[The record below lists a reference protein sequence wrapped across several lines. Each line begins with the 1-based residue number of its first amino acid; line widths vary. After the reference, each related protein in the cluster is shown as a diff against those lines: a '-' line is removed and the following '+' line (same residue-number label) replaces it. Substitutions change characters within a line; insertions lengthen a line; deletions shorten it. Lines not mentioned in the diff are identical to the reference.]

1 MPHPQPQS
9 SSVEDLGDD
18 EYLNDLV
25 AGDSDSELVRADIE
39 DSGDD
44 DEDARVPPKAT
55 KRKADQL
62 EANDADDDN
71 EDGGEAV
78 AGTVKAEGTAAS
90 ATTTPAGKPDA
101 TEKKKKKKKK
111 KVAKDYS
118 INQAALLDAE
128 GIPHRDCSDFTQK
141 AGDETLVAFIRDYL
155 FKNKSSKLFSAASPL
170 AVGSPKAIIISGS
183 AIRAAHLARLVR
195 ACGTCKVAKLFA
207 KHFKIAEQTRV
218 LNAEVFPLA
227 VGTAG
232 RVLALLKNGALKV
245 DELDFLIMDGTYR
258 DEKQRTLFDV
268 PENKPEILA
277 LLKAVREASPETQIC
292 IY

>member
-1 MPHPQPQS
+1 MPHPQAQA

-18 EYLNDLV
+18 EYLNDFV
-25 AGDSDSELVRADIE
+25 AGDSDTELVRADIE

-44 DEDARVPPKAT
+44 DEEARVPPKAT

-62 EANDADDDN
+62 EANDDDDFT
-71 EDGGEAV
+71 EDGGEAI
-78 AGTVKAEGTAAS
+78 AGAMKAKGTAAS
-90 ATTTPAGKPDA
+90 ATTTSAGEPDA

-111 KVAKDYS
+111 VTKDYS
-118 INQAALLDAE
+118 INQSALLDAE
-128 GIPHRDCSDFTQK
+128 GIPQRNCSDFAQK

-155 FKNKSSKLFSAASPL
+155 FKNRSSKLFSAASPL

-207 KHFKIAEQTRV
+207 KHFKIADQTRV
-218 LNAEVFPLA
+218 LNTEVFPLA

-245 DELDFLIMDGTYR
+245 DELDFVIMDGTYR

-268 PENKPEILA
+268 PENKPEVIA
-277 LLKAVREASPETQIC
+277 LLKAVREASPTTEIC